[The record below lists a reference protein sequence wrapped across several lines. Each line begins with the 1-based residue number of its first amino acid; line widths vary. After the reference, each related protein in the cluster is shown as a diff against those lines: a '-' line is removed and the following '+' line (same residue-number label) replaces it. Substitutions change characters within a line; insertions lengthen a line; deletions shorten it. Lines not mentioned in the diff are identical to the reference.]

1 MKKVSAL
8 ALALAA
14 VLCAAPRAAAQE
26 PAPAQAAAARPEPTA
41 EQRAA
46 ALELL
51 EALDVAGTLEASIN
65 TMMEIQMQTNPAVR
79 SVESVI
85 REFFRRHISWNALK
99 GGYTD
104 LYARTFTASE
114 LREMTAFYRT
124 PTGRKLARAMPHLMR
139 EGAALGDRAVQEHS
153 EELRRMILEHLNTRA
168 PLPSQQGRP
177 AEPNQPN
184 RPGQPNPPVQPNR
197 PGQPNPPIQ
206 PERP

>member
-1 MKKVSAL
+1 MKRVSAL

-14 VLCAAPRAAAQE
+14 VLCAAPRAAAQD

-51 EALDVAGTLEASIN
+51 EAIDVAGTLEASIN
-65 TMMEIQMQTNPAVR
+65 TMMEIQMRTNPAVR
-79 SVESVI
+79 SVESVM

-104 LYARTFTASE
+104 LYARTFTVDE
-114 LREMTAFYRT
+114 MREMTAFYRT
-124 PTGRKLARAMPHLMR
+124 PAGRKLSRSMPHLMR

-153 EELRRMILEHLNTRA
+153 EELRQMILEHLSTRA

-177 AEPNQPN
+177 AEPNQPA
-184 RPGQPNPPVQPNR
+184 QPNR

-206 PERP
+206 PGRP